1 MIKNVDEN
9 FGNFK
14 KNELIEKSIVDVF
27 LKKIIYKEKSKIIES
42 INIQII
48 CKNVNNGDI
57 IKTFSY
63 KIKPE
68 NCNKD
73 YNFFQINENFLSVS
87 EFQIKNLKF
96 EIHLNLTYHEM
107 KDTSI
112 INGDIITYSF
122 IYSKKIKEKNNL
134 YKCSVSK
141 NITLDFSFNLNTQI
155 NKANTINVTNRANS
169 NETTHSSNNL
179 KDIQNSQ
186 IIILQNEE
194 MCFSDLPSFC
204 EAFYIASIP
213 YKNAILLDKRLDSKF
228 SQCNHKN
235 CSLLPAY
242 NSEIIFQYPFKDKSP
257 NSFSLTELFSTL
269 SFPFGIKICLENGTS
284 NQSDFFFVSTNQ
296 LNEQNYIYV
305 HFTYLKMRFDEFKM
319 RYKIDPVKEFL
330 NISIEYN
337 VSDLNEKFKLAQK
350 LILTEYVY
358 IPLAYCLVSKFPYQN
373 EMKRCIDSII
383 KIQDEQ
389 NKLNLFLKNIIFEI
403 PNINLYN
410 KTQITLKF
418 YLPKQINPIILDN
431 TFYNKGLIIPNN
443 TMKLLLEYF
452 TIENILKVFKMLL
465 GKHKILFVCNGKEEY
480 NTMGLI
486 QLSFLN
492 LLYPLRWKFTFI
504 PNLSFY
510 MLKFVQS
517 FMPFIMGIDI
527 NLLDYAK
534 REYMEDDNV
543 INIIYLKKNRKSY
556 FEMDYEINFEELPKS
571 YYSKI
576 RNSLSNIRK
585 IIEKNED
592 INVNYDS
599 KIRKCFLNIFLSIFG
614 DYDRYTTV
622 IDNIAYFNKDTFF
635 RKKNINNYKFDEAII
650 ESEMFNDFI
659 QRNCLSCNYEMKDN
673 YFNKLI
679 LRNLLNEHTIIIKKR
694 SSSYENYIEKKV
706 KIIHTDSIDNNN
718 SMNGTLYEANIL
730 ENNTSPNNNLDKKN
744 NKLNLSILNNINNT
758 NRNSNINNNNYNNDF
773 LIPPYFLQHSILFN
787 DCNKIDELIKEFYSN
802 ENIENENNVLYVQ
815 SIPNI
820 IEIDNEKIYRYQL
833 PYDIVIKYK
842 KKLEKMRMLNSYEN
856 MFDDKIIQLEDMMR
870 DILTSTIDEKKE
882 NLYLEKID
890 LKSNKIRNHF
900 CSIIFQEKFNK
911 LNINIL
917 ADKTFDILYKLIFN
931 TLLYITTS
939 KDDLKNG
946 YLITKSLFHYY
957 KNRKNNKKMF
967 LFEMFNHQSH
977 FDIWLNKDFWE
988 FYILEEIKKYENPNQ
1003 DDYFLTILEIGT
1015 IMNDLNINAR
1025 EQVTILIDFIAE
1037 KYIGNKDIIK
1047 EIENILL
1054 KQYNNKKID
1063 EANA

>member
-1 MIKNVDEN
+1 MIKTVQEN
-9 FGNFK
+9 FGNLK
-14 KNELIEKSIVDVF
+14 KDELLEKSIVDVS
-27 LKKIIYKEKSKIIES
+27 LVTISYKEKSKIIES
-42 INIQII
+42 INIKII
-48 CKNVNNGDI
+48 CKNLINGDI
-57 IKTFSY
+57 LKTFSY
-63 KIKPE
+63 KIQPE
-68 NCNKD
+68 NYNKE
-73 YNFFQINENFLSVS
+73 NNNFQINENFLSVP

-96 EIHLNLTYHEM
+96 DINLNLTYRES
-107 KDTSI
+107 KNTSLI
-112 INGDIITYSF
+112 YGDIVTSSF
-122 IYSKKIKEKNNL
+122 IYSKKIKQKNNL

-141 NITLDFSFNLNTQI
+141 NIKLDFSFNLNTQVNNI
-155 NKANTINVTNRANS
+155 NKINSTNRSNS
-169 NETTHSSNNL
+169 NETTNSSNNH
-179 KDIQNSQ
+179 KDIQNNQ
-186 IIILQNEE
+186 IIKLQSEE

-204 EAFYIASIP
+204 DAFYIASIP
-213 YKNAILLDKRLDSKF
+213 IKNAILLDKRLDSKF

-235 CSLLPAY
+235 CSMLPSY
-242 NSEIIFQYPFKDKSP
+242 NSDIIFKYPFKDKSP
-257 NSFSLTELFSTL
+257 NSFSLSELFANL

-319 RYKIDPVKEFL
+319 KYKIDPVKEFL
-330 NISIEYN
+330 NINIENN
-337 VSDLNEKFKLAQK
+337 VSDLNEKFQIGQK
-350 LILTEYVY
+350 LILSEYVY

-373 EMKRCIDSII
+373 EMKRCIESII
-383 KIQDEQ
+383 KIQDDQ
-389 NKLNLFLKNIIFEI
+389 NKLNLFLKHIIFEI

-410 KTQITLKF
+410 KTKIKLIF
-418 YLPKQINPIILDN
+418 YLPQQINPIIIDN
-431 TFYNKGLIIPNN
+431 KFYNKGLIIPNN
-443 TMKLLLEYF
+443 TMKLLFEYF
-452 TIENILKVFKMLL
+452 TIENIFKVFKMLL
-465 GKHKILFVCNGKEEY
+465 GKHKLLFVCNGKDEY
-480 NTMGLI
+480 NNMSLI

-504 PNLSFY
+504 PNLSFN

-517 FMPFIMGIDI
+517 FMPFIMGLDI

-534 REYMEDDNV
+534 REYMEEDNL

-556 FEMDYEINFEELPKS
+556 FEMDYKINFEEIPKS
-571 YYSKI
+571 YYSKL

-592 INVNYDS
+592 ININYDS

-614 DYDRYTTV
+614 DYNTHTTV
-622 IDNIAYFNKDTFF
+622 IDNIAYFNKGTFLK
-635 RKKNINNYKFDEAII
+635 KKNINNLKFDEAVMD
-650 ESEMFNDFI
+650 SEMFNDFI
-659 QRNCLSCNYEMKDN
+659 QRNCLSSNYEMKDN
-673 YFNKLI
+673 YFNKLALKNSSNKHNI
-679 LRNLLNEHTIIIKKR
+679 LKAKR
-694 SSSYENYIEKKV
+694 SSSDEKYIEKKFT
-706 KIIHTDSIDNNN
+706 IIQPDNLNKNN
-718 SMNGTLYEANIL
+718 SLEGTLYEVNIS
-730 ENNTSPNNNLDKKN
+730 ENNTSPNNDSDKKN
-744 NKLNLSILNNINNT
+744 SLNLSILNNINNT
-758 NRNSNINNNNYNNDF
+758 NKNNNNNHNDVF

-787 DCNKIDELIKEFYSN
+787 DLNKIDELIKEFYSN
-802 ENIENENNVLYVQ
+802 DNKENENNIMYVQ

-820 IEIDNEKIYRYQL
+820 IDDDNEKVFRFQL

-842 KKLEKMRMLNSYEN
+842 KKLDKIRKLNLYEN
-856 MFDDKIIQLEDMMR
+856 MFDEKIIQLEDMMR
-870 DILTSTIDEKKE
+870 DIFISKIDEKTE

-890 LKSNKIRNHF
+890 LKTNKIRNHF
-900 CSIIFQEKFNK
+900 CSIIFQEKFNQ
-911 LNINIL
+911 LNNNIL
-917 ADKTFDILYKLIFN
+917 SETTFDILYKLIFN

-957 KNRKNNKKMF
+957 KNGNNNKNIF

-988 FYILEEIKKYENPNQ
+988 FYLLEEIKKFENPIQ
-1003 DDYFLTILEIGT
+1003 DDYFMIILGIGT

-1025 EQVTILIDFIAE
+1025 YQITILIDFISE
-1037 KYIGNKDIIK
+1037 KYITNKDIIK